1 MADTPSL
8 KDILK
13 NAFACGIDE
22 FEKTF
27 SEVIEHGPA
36 AASMKRDYAEFE
48 ALKLRYDSLRSKV
61 EAYKKAHDV
70 RIEHSKRDNTVRLAR
85 ETWFAE
91 RDVLNN
97 DVHDALVALRA
108 EVSSG

>member
-13 NAFACGIDE
+13 DAFLCGADA

-36 AASMKRDYAEFE
+36 AASVKRDYAEFE

-61 EAYKKAHDV
+61 DAYKKAHDA
-70 RIEHSKRDNTVRLAR
+70 RTEHSKRPDNGA
-85 ETWFAE
+85 ETWLAE
-91 RDVLNN
+91 RDTLNN
-97 DVHDALVALRA
+97 DVHDALVALRG